1 VQGAIGR
8 GVLMSIIKP
17 FTGVDDRVQLADA
30 VPLPAPYVLNIFPS
44 NACNFRCA
52 YCVQSMNTPEL
63 KRKYEFKRD
72 LMTSNTFARTMSQ
85 AKEFGKL
92 KLVSFTGQGEPLL
105 HKNIAEMVKIV
116 KLYSIAGRVDIV
128 TNGVLLT
135 CKKSG
140 ALIDAGLDVLRISFQ
155 GITTEKYYSI
165 ARAEIDFENLVD
177 NIGYFYSASRGKCKV
192 YAKIPDIS
200 LDPGEEEKFYKMFDG
215 ITDRMYV
222 EKIMPVYDGVDY
234 SRWNMSLDTD
244 RRGVRHERRKV
255 CPFPFYQLDVWP
267 NGDVVPCPA
276 IHKVG
281 GLGNV
286 NEKHLT
292 EIWES
297 DELREFRMMHLR
309 GERMSHEQCGVCCGP
324 DDCAHPEDTLDGNEG
339 EIMRRMG

>member
-1 VQGAIGR
+1 
-8 GVLMSIIKP
+8 MSIIKP
-17 FTGVDDRVQLADA
+17 FTGVDDRVRLADA

-52 YCVQSMNTPEL
+52 YCVQSMNRAAL
-63 KRKYEFKRD
+63 ISKYGFLRD
-72 LMTSNTFARTMSQ
+72 SMTSETFAKTVSQ
-85 AKEFGKL
+85 AKEFGRL

-105 HKNIAEMVKIV
+105 HKDIVEMVKII
-116 KLYSIAGRVDIV
+116 KLYNIAGRVDIV
-128 TNGVLLT
+128 TNGVLLN
-135 CKKSG
+135 CKMSD
-140 ALIDAGLDVLRISFQ
+140 ALIEASLDVLRISLQ
-155 GITTEKYYSI
+155 GITEEKYYSI
-165 ARAEIDFENLVD
+165 ARAEIDFAELVD
-177 NIGYFYSASRGKCKV
+177 NIGHFYSASRGKCKV

-200 LDPGEEEKFYKMFDG
+200 LGPGDEEKFYKMFDG

-234 SRWNMSLDTD
+234 SRWKMSLDTD
-244 RRGVRHERRKV
+244 RRGVSHERRKV

-281 GLGNV
+281 NLGNV
-286 NEKHLT
+286 NDRTLA
-292 EIWES
+292 EIWDSE
-297 DELREFRMMHLR
+297 ELRKFRLMHLR
-309 GERMSHEQCGVCCGP
+309 GERMSHGQCGVCCGP